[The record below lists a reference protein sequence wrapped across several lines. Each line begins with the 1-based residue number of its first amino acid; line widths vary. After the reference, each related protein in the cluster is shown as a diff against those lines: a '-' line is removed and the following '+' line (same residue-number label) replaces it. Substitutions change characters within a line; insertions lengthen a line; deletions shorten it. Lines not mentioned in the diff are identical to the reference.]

1 MSSVLRNRKFYFIL
15 VAIII
20 ASAAVMTVAF
30 SKNDDTVATVD
41 GEPIKEAELNKMLVD
56 LYGKQAL
63 DSLISNK
70 IVALEAK
77 KQKITVSDK
86 EKEAELKTLM
96 DTYGGKE
103 AFNEQLKMSGISKAS
118 IEEEIDMYLLTR
130 KLLKDKIAISEEEMQ
145 TYFDENKAQFAEEEQ
160 VKARHILVE
169 DQKTAEEVKAKLNA
183 GEDFVAL
190 AKEFS
195 TDETNAESG
204 GDLGYFA
211 RGDMVPE
218 FEEAAFSLDVDAISE
233 PVKTEHGFHLIQVL
247 DKKAAKEASFEDHKE
262 EIRDL
267 LHDQKFQTEYPTWL
281 EERKKEYKIEN
292 YLDDDKK

>member
-20 ASAAVMTVAF
+20 ASAAVITVAF
-30 SKNDDTVATVD
+30 SKNNDAVATVE

-96 DTYGGKE
+96 DSYGGKE

-247 DKKAAKEASFEDHKE
+247 DKKAAKEASLEDHKE

-267 LHDQKFQTEYPTWL
+267 LYDQKFQTEYPTWL

>member
-1 MSSVLRNRKFYFIL
+1 MRNRKFYFIL

-20 ASAAVMTVAF
+20 ASAAVITVAF
-30 SKNDDTVATVD
+30 SKNNDAVATVE

-96 DTYGGKE
+96 DSYGGKE

-247 DKKAAKEASFEDHKE
+247 DKKAAKEASLEDHKE

-267 LHDQKFQTEYPTWL
+267 LYDQKFQTEYPTWL

>member
-1 MSSVLRNRKFYFIL
+1 MSLRNRKFYFIL

-20 ASAAVMTVAF
+20 ASAAVITVAF
-30 SKNDDTVATVD
+30 SKNNDAVATVE

-96 DTYGGKE
+96 DSYGGKE

-247 DKKAAKEASFEDHKE
+247 DKKAAKEASLEDHKE

-267 LHDQKFQTEYPTWL
+267 LYDQKFQTEYPTWL

>member
-1 MSSVLRNRKFYFIL
+1 MRNRKFYFIL